1 MRPIEYIIHLVWDHS
16 ARVIMMSVVTTA
28 SSFALG
34 GTKIERL
41 CISWESHCWQ
51 WALLIWWRF
60 YMILMSSL
68 SFLPGC
74 RSFAV
79 LLFAKQLKK
88 SWQCKGSKVLAN
100 LTMQAC
106 IILCY
111 DSCMVW
117 SVKHCFRVHGSAIV
131 HVHNIWFTADSCTA
145 VWSCKK
151 SVCDNMLW
159 ILWQQRNLRR
169 LCTQLTCSTLRG

>member
-1 MRPIEYIIHLVWDHS
+1 
-16 ARVIMMSVVTTA
+16 MSVVTTA

-41 CISWESHCWQ
+41 CISWESRCWQ
-51 WALLIWWRF
+51 WAPLILDDHDELSEFFALGAVPLLSYCLQNNERSYDNAKAARCRQIW
-60 YMILMSSL
+60 
-68 SFLPGC
+68 
-74 RSFAV
+74 
-79 LLFAKQLKK
+79 Q
-88 SWQCKGSKVLAN
+88 
-100 LTMQAC
+100 C

-111 DSCMVW
+111 DSCMAW
-117 SVKHCFRVHGSAIV
+117 SVEHCFRVHASAIV

-151 SVCDNMLW
+151 SFCDMLW

-169 LCTQLTCSTLRG
+169 LCTQLICSTLRG